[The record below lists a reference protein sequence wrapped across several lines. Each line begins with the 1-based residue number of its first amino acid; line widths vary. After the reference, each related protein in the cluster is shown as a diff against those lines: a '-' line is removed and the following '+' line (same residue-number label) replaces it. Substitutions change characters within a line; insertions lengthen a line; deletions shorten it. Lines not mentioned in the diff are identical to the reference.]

1 MTEAAE
7 ADRAEAG
14 TGAGAGAARIRLWDW
29 PVRLVHWSFALLI
42 PAMWWTAEEGMM
54 ERHSQL
60 GMLLLVLLVF
70 RLLWGL
76 VGSESARFA
85 SFVKGPAAVIA
96 YLRGQGAAKPGHSP
110 LGALSVVALLTLLA
124 VQIGLGLFA
133 QDVDA
138 LFSGPLNHLVSY
150 ETGDAAREWHEVSF
164 NLLAALIAVHL
175 AAIAFYHFVRR
186 DNLVG
191 PMVTG
196 LRTVPPGTRAPAP
209 GSALAALLC
218 LAIAVGL
225 GWWIWSGAPPLGG

>member
-1 MTEAAE
+1 MAADS
-7 ADRAEAG
+7 AAPAP
-14 TGAGAGAARIRLWDW
+14 ARIRLWDW
-29 PVRLVHWSFALLI
+29 PVRLVHWAFALLI

-85 SFVKGPAAVIA
+85 SFVKGPGAVIA
-96 YLRGQGAAKPGHSP
+96 YLRGAPSPPGHSP
-110 LGALSVVALLTLLA
+110 LGALSVAGLLTLLA

-138 LFSGPLNHLVSY
+138 LFSGPLNPLVSY
-150 ETGDAAREWHEVSF
+150 ESGDAAREWHERSF

-175 AAIAFYHFVRR
+175 LAIGWYQFGKR

-191 PMVTG
+191 PMLTG
-196 LRTVPPGTRAPAP
+196 NRRVPPGTREPAR
-209 GSALAALLC
+209 GSALAAALC
-218 LAIAVGL
+218 LALALGF